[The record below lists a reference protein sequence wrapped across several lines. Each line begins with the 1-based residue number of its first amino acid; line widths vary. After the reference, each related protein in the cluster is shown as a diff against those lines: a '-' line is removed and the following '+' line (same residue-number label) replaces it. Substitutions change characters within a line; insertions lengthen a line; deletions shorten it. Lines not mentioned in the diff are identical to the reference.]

1 MLHGV
6 RDLLA
11 QAVKVEV
18 QEHDM
23 RVLRGG
29 PIISHTPELEARPQR
44 RDELA
49 LIKASRHVLRD
60 LNGVAHQ
67 SRVGTAQ

>member
-18 QEHDM
+18 QEHHM

-49 LIKASRHVLRD
+49 LIRA
-60 LNGVAHQ
+60 
-67 SRVGTAQ
+67 